1 MSPLARLMARRGYE
15 VLGSDRS
22 YDLGRNAVLFDLL
35 KAEGI
40 TIVPQDG
47 SCVDSSIGT
56 FVVTRAVESSIPDI
70 KRAVELNLRILK
82 RPGFMAE
89 VFKDTRNIAVA
100 GTSGKSTTTAMIGHI
115 LTEAGKDPTIMN
127 GAVMINGET
136 NFVHGG
142 SEIAV
147 FEADESDGFEDVI
160 SVCSAEISVLTNISL
175 DHFELDELKEMFGAY
190 LKKAA
195 GGAVLNADC
204 TNSRELMGC
213 NPKTVT
219 FGVSPTATFS
229 LSRIPVALSIPG
241 EHNKLN
247 ALAAIAA
254 CSLMGVSEDVSLTA
268 LKSFKGIKRRLEVV
282 GTPRG
287 ITVLDDFA
295 SNPGK
300 IEASLKVAISGSRR
314 AFVVFQPHGFQPTKM
329 MKDGYIDTFSSTLR
343 SGDVLIMPDI
353 FYVGGSANVVNGEV
367 VALPK
372 DISSRDV
379 VGPVSERGREAHHI
393 PNRTDIL
400 PFLQKNARSGDS
412 VIVMGSRDES
422 LSDFAQEI
430 VRALT
435 PS

>member
-1 MSPLARLMARRGYE
+1 
-15 VLGSDRS
+15 
-22 YDLGRNAVLFDLL
+22 
-35 KAEGI
+35 
-40 TIVPQDG
+40 
-47 SCVDSSIGT
+47 
-56 FVVTRAVESSIPDI
+56 
-70 KRAVELNLRILK
+70 
-82 RPGFMAE
+82 
-89 VFKDTRNIAVA
+89 
-100 GTSGKSTTTAMIGHI
+100 
-115 LTEAGKDPTIMN
+115 
-127 GAVMINGET
+127 
-136 NFVHGG
+136 
-142 SEIAV
+142 
-147 FEADESDGFEDVI
+147 
-160 SVCSAEISVLTNISL
+160 
-175 DHFELDELKEMFGAY
+175 
-190 LKKAA
+190 
-195 GGAVLNADC
+195 
-204 TNSRELMGC
+204 
-213 NPKTVT
+213 
-219 FGVSPTATFS
+219 
-229 LSRIPVALSIPG
+229 
-241 EHNKLN
+241 
-247 ALAAIAA
+247 
-254 CSLMGVSEDVSLTA
+254 LTA

-300 IEASLKVAISGSRR
+300 IEASLKVVISGSRR

-422 LSDFAQEI
+422 LSDFAKEI

-435 PS
+435 PG